1 MKTKFYFGQLLATAG
16 LFCALVGC
24 EKATDD
30 AVAPAGSTGISDVKR
45 ADLPF
50 RFYALAGGLQLDAFE
65 GSNPDRVVNS
75 VSITGLQSGERVLA
89 IDFRPA
95 TGQLYG
101 LGSSSRLYVIN
112 PQTGAAR
119 AIGTQA
125 FTPALTGSIAGFDF
139 NPTVDRIRVVTDAG
153 QNLRLNPETGTVAA
167 VDGTIN
173 GVSGA
178 MLAGAAYT
186 NNVAGAAST
195 TLYDIDI
202 ATQKLYKQTPPNDG
216 TLVEVGDLKI
226 KVTGNGGFDIVPGT
240 DLALGLFEV
249 NKKPT
254 LFQVDLTTGA
264 ARILAKYDKD
274 EQYTGLAIPTQPVA
288 YAVSASSQ
296 LLIFNPTAPGTSV
309 AKPITGLSSGETIV
323 GLDFRP
329 VNGQLYA
336 VSSASRLFTLNA
348 SSGAATLVA
357 TLSVPLQGTSFGVDF
372 NPVVDRIRVVSNTGQ
387 NLRINPADGATIK
400 DGNLNPGT
408 PAVTGAAYANNVAGT
423 TTTTL
428 FDVDVASDKVF
439 RQMPPNDGTLVEVG
453 ALGVNAEASTGF
465 DIGGT
470 SNVAYAL
477 LEVSGRTGL
486 YRLNTTTGSA
496 RRLGDFSDRV
506 SGFTIGLGF

>member
-1 MKTKFYFGQLLATAG
+1 MKNKFYFGQLLATAG

-24 EKATDD
+24 EKATDN
-30 AVAPAGSTGISDVKR
+30 AVAPAGSAGLSDVKR

-50 RFYALAGGLQLDAFE
+50 RFYALAEGLRLDAFE
-65 GSNPDRVVNS
+65 GSDPDRVINS
-75 VSITGLQSGERVLA
+75 ATITGLQTGERILA

-101 LGSSSRLYVIN
+101 LGSSSRIYVLN
-112 PQTGAAR
+112 PLTGAAR
-119 AIGTQA
+119 AIGTQP
-125 FTPALTGSIAGFDF
+125 FTPALTGSVAGFDF

-167 VDGTIN
+167 IDGNIN
-173 GVSGA
+173 GASGA
-178 MLAGAAYT
+178 RLSGAAYT
-186 NNVAGAAST
+186 NNVAGATTT

-202 ATQKLYKQTPPNDG
+202 ATQKLYKQLPPNDG

-226 KVTGNGGFDIVPGT
+226 KVTGNGGFDIVPGS
-240 DLALGLFEV
+240 DLAVGLFEV

-274 EQYTGLAIPTQPVA
+274 EQYTGLAIQTQPVA
-288 YAVSASSQ
+288 YAVNAANQ
-296 LLIFNPTAPGTSV
+296 LLIFNPTNPGTSV
-309 AKPITGLSSGETIV
+309 AKPITGLGSGETVV

-336 VSSASRLFTLNA
+336 VTSNSRLFTLNT
-348 SSGAATLVA
+348 SSGAAALVA
-357 TLSVPLQGTSFGVDF
+357 TLSMPLQGTSFGVDF

-387 NLRINPADGATIK
+387 NLRINPLDGVAIK
-400 DGNLNPGT
+400 DGDLKPGM
-408 PAVTGAAYANNVAGT
+408 PAVTGAAYSNNVAGT
-423 TTTTL
+423 ATTTL
-428 FDVDVASDKVF
+428 YDIDVASDKLF
-439 RQMPPNDGTLVEVG
+439 RQMPPNDGVLVEVG
-453 ALGVNAEASTGF
+453 ALGVDAAASTGF

-470 SNVAYAL
+470 SNEAYAL
-477 LEVSGRTGL
+477 LEVAGRTGL
-486 YRLNTTTGSA
+486 YRINTASGRA
-496 RRLGDFSDRV
+496 ERVGDFSGSA

>member
-1 MKTKFYFGQLLATAG
+1 MGIGEVK
-16 LFCALVGC
+16 
-24 EKATDD
+24 KAE
-30 AVAPAGSTGISDVKR
+30 
-45 ADLPF
+45 LPF
-50 RFYALAGGLQLDAFE
+50 RFYALAVGNQLDAFD
-65 GSNPDRVVNS
+65 GASPDRVVNS
-75 VSITGLQSGERVLA
+75 VTITGLQSGETILA

-178 MLAGAAYT
+178 RLSGAAYT
-186 NNVAGAAST
+186 NNVAGATTT
-195 TLYDIDI
+195 TLYDIDV

-226 KVTGNGGFDIVPGT
+226 KVTGNGGFDIVPGS

-254 LFQVDLTTGA
+254 LFQVDLATGS
-264 ARILAKYDKD
+264 ARTLTKYDKN
-274 EQYTGLAIPTQPVA
+274 EQYIGLAVQTLPVA
-288 YAVSASSQ
+288 YAVNAANQ
-296 LLIFNPTAPGTSV
+296 LLIFNPTSPGTSV
-309 AKPITGLSSGETIV
+309 AKPITGLGSGETIV

-336 VSSASRLFTLNA
+336 VSSNSRLFTLNT
-348 SSGAATLVA
+348 SSGAAALVA
-357 TLSVPLQGTSFGVDF
+357 TLSMPLQGTFFGVDF
-372 NPVVDRIRVVSNTGQ
+372 NPAVDRIRVVSNTGQ
-387 NLRINPADGATIK
+387 NLRINPLDGVAIK
-400 DGNLNPGT
+400 DGNLNPGM
-408 PAVTGAAYANNVAGT
+408 PAVTGAAYTNNFAGT

-428 FDVDVASDKVF
+428 FDIDVASDKLF

-453 ALGVNAEASTGF
+453 PLGVNAEASTGF

-470 SNVAYAL
+470 SNEAYAL
-477 LEVSGRTGL
+477 LNVAGRTGL
-486 YRLNTTTGSA
+486 YRINTTSGSA
-496 RRLGDFSDRV
+496 QRLGDFTGSAT
-506 SGFTIGLGF
+506 GFTIGLGF

>member
-1 MKTKFYFGQLLATAG
+1 MKNKLYLGQLLATAG

-30 AVAPAGSTGISDVKR
+30 TSMAPVGSSTSDVKR
-45 ADLPF
+45 AQLPF

-65 GSNPDRVVNS
+65 GTNPERPLSS
-75 VSITGLQSGERVLA
+75 VAITGLQNGETILA

-125 FTPALTGSIAGFDF
+125 FTPALTGSVAGFDF

-167 VDGTIN
+167 VDGPIN

-178 MLAGAAYT
+178 RLAGAAYT
-186 NNVAGAAST
+186 NNVAGATTT
-195 TLYDIDI
+195 TLYDIDLT
-202 ATQKLYKQTPPNDG
+202 TQKLYKQTPPNDG

-226 KVTGNGGFDIVPGT
+226 NVTGNGGFDIVPGT

-274 EQYTGLAIPTQPVA
+274 GQYTGLAIPTQPVA
-288 YAVSASSQ
+288 YAVSAASQ

-309 AKPITGLSSGETIV
+309 AKPITGLSSGETVV

-336 VSSASRLFTLNA
+336 VSSNSRLFTLNA
-348 SSGAATLVA
+348 SSGAAALVA
-357 TLSVPLQGTSFGVDF
+357 TLSMPLQGTSFGVDF

-387 NLRINPADGATIK
+387 NLRINPADGVVLK
-400 DGNLNPGT
+400 DGNLNPGM

-423 TTTTL
+423 ATTTL
-428 FDVDVASDKVF
+428 YDIDVASDKLF

-470 SNVAYAL
+470 SNEAYAL
-477 LEVSGRTGL
+477 LDVAGRTGL
-486 YRLNTTTGSA
+486 YRINITTGQA
-496 RRLGDFSDRV
+496 QRLGDFSGPV

>member
-1 MKTKFYFGQLLATAG
+1 MKNRFYFGQLVATAG

-30 AVAPAGSTGISDVKR
+30 AMAPAGSEGISDVKR

-50 RFYALAGGLQLDAFE
+50 RFYALAEGLRLDAFE
-65 GSNPDRVVNS
+65 GSDPDRVVNS
-75 VSITGLQSGERVLA
+75 AAITGLQSGERILA

-101 LGSSSRLYVIN
+101 LGSSSRIYVIN
-112 PQTGAAR
+112 PTTGAAR
-119 AIGTQA
+119 AIGSQP
-125 FTPALTGSIAGFDF
+125 FSPALTGSIAGFDF

-167 VDGTIN
+167 VDGTIK
-173 GVSGA
+173 GA
-178 MLAGAAYT
+178 DGARLSGAAYT
-186 NNVAGAAST
+186 NNVAGATTT

-202 ATQKLYKQTPPNDG
+202 ASQKLYKQMPPNDG
-216 TLVEVGDLKI
+216 VLVEVGDLKI

-288 YAVSASSQ
+288 YAVNASNQ
-296 LLIFNPTAPGTSV
+296 LLIFNPTTPGTSI
-309 AKPITGLSSGETIV
+309 AKPITGLGSGETVV

-336 VSSASRLFTLNA
+336 VTSASRLFTLNA

-357 TLSVPLQGTSFGVDF
+357 TISMPLQGTSFGVDF
-372 NPVVDRIRVVSNTGQ
+372 NPAVDRIRVVSNTGQ
-387 NLRINPADGATIK
+387 NLRINPTDGVALK
-400 DGNLNPGT
+400 DGNLNPGM
-408 PAVTGAAYANNVAGT
+408 PAVTGAAYSNNVPGT
-423 TTTTL
+423 ATTTL
-428 FDVDVASDKVF
+428 FDIDVASDKLF
-439 RQMPPNDGTLVEVG
+439 RQMPPNDGTLLEVG

-465 DIGGT
+465 DIGGA
-470 SNVAYAL
+470 SNAAYAL
-477 LEVSGRTGL
+477 LEVAGRTGL
-486 YRLNTTTGSA
+486 YRINTTTGSA
-496 RRLGDFSDRV
+496 QRLGDFTGRV

>member
-125 FTPALTGSIAGFDF
+125 FTPALTGSVAGFDF

-296 LLIFNPTAPGTSV
+296 LLIFNPTTPGTSV
-309 AKPITGLSSGETIV
+309 AKPIIGLSSGETIV

-329 VNGQLYA
+329 VNGQFYA

-408 PAVTGAAYANNVAGT
+408 PVVTGAAYANNVAGT

-428 FDVDVASDKVF
+428 FDIDVASDKLF

-486 YRLNTTTGSA
+486 YRLSTTTGSA
-496 RRLGDFSDRV
+496 QRLGDFSDRV